1 MSTGLSTSIKSTYIV
16 FLTKMQKRQI
26 PKMRFAFLISE
37 NTMFLKLIMLSFAL
51 IAYIQ
56 IMGNVQ
62 AHQRQGNA
70 AELLTRAAPCS
81 AQYITLF
88 L

>member
-1 MSTGLSTSIKSTYIV
+1 MANPKNKFCLSDIRKHKV
-16 FLTKMQKRQI
+16 F
-26 PKMRFAFLISE
+26 E
-37 NTMFLKLIMLSFAL
+37 IMLSFAL
-51 IAYIQ
+51 YQYIQ

-70 AELLTRAAPCS
+70 AELLTHAAPCS